1 MMAPRVDRTIA
12 RVSPPGGARRRRS
25 ARIGS
30 RRSIRDLE
38 RTPNP
43 FDLIRRPEFL
53 SLFKGQGAAVRGDD
67 RVVNVRHGEPP
78 RRAISSA
85 G

>member
-12 RVSPPGGARRRRS
+12 RVSPPGGARRPRS

-43 FDLIRRPEFL
+43 FDHPSRRNFL

-67 RVVNVRHGEPP
+67 RVVNVRHGHPP
-78 RRAISSA
+78 AA
-85 G
+85 GD

>member
-1 MMAPRVDRTIA
+1 MMAPRVDRTVV
-12 RVSPPGGARRRRS
+12 RVPPPGGGSPAPS
-25 ARIGS
+25 ARMMS
-30 RRSIRDLE
+30 EAASDLE

-43 FDLIRRPEFL
+43 LDLIRTPDFL
-53 SLFKGQGAAVRGDD
+53 SLFKGQGAAARDGLVSSTGIA
-67 RVVNVRHGEPP
+67 VP

>member
-1 MMAPRVDRTIA
+1 MMAPRVDRTVD
-12 RVSPPGGARRRRS
+12 RVSPPGGGSPAPS
-25 ARIGS
+25 ARM
-30 RRSIRDLE
+30 RSEAASDLE

-43 FDLIRRPEFL
+43 LDLIRSPEFL
-53 SLFKGQGAAVRGDD
+53 SLFKGQGAAARDD
-67 RVVNVRHGEPP
+67 FASSNGTLFP

>member
-1 MMAPRVDRTIA
+1 LMAPRVDRTVA
-12 RVSPPGGARRRRS
+12 RVSPPGGGSPAPS
-25 ARIGS
+25 ARM
-30 RRSIRDLE
+30 RSEAASDLE

-43 FDLIRRPEFL
+43 FVIRSPEFL
-53 SLFKGQGAAVRGDD
+53 SLFKGQGAAARDD
-67 RVVNVRHGEPP
+67 FASSNGKLFP